1 MVHGLIDLPH
11 SPRSKTMRYMTLW
24 RPAKVV
30 YPPSEKLQAEMG
42 AFISELM
49 KSGKLVDTNG
59 WDPRSPC
66 VVMKRAGDSVTITD
80 GPYTEAKEMIGGYAI
95 LEAKSKEEVLELTR
109 RFVAIAG
116 DGTSEIR
123 ELSTF

>member
-1 MVHGLIDLPH
+1 MVHGLID
-11 SPRSKTMRYMTLW
+11 PRSTTMRYMTLW

-42 AFISELM
+42 AFIGEM
-49 KSGKLVDTNG
+49 TKSGKLVDTNG

-66 VVMKRAGDSVTITD
+66 TVLKRAGENVTVTD
-80 GPYTEAKEMIGGYAI
+80 GPFTEAKEMIGGYAI
-95 LEAKSKEEVLELTR
+95 LEATSKEEVLEITR

-116 DGTSEIR
+116 DGISEIR
-123 ELSTF
+123 ELATF